1 MAHPYE
7 VKDYEAFKE
16 EFPYLEPKTQPPFKC
31 KWEVEKVDVIP
42 SKEGLS
48 DVIHIVHIKVTRE
61 GATESKR
68 IPVQVASENMIA
80 ESFIP
85 FDEVEEETVV
95 RWVKKVLFNLR
106 QDFVWDIEWAT
117 PEASATVARTLAG

>member
-1 MAHPYE
+1 MTHPYQ
-7 VKDYEAFKE
+7 VTDYKKFKTT
-16 EFPYLEPKTQPPFKC
+16 FPHLEPKTEPPFTC
-31 KWEVEKVDVIP
+31 KWEVENVDVIP

-68 IPVQVASENMIA
+68 IPVQVASENMVA
-80 ESFIP
+80 KSFIP
-85 FDEVEEETVV
+85 FDEVKEESVV
-95 RWVKKVLFNLR
+95 EWVKEVLTKLR

-117 PEASATVARTLAG
+117 PAASDTVVRTLKG